1 MFKAITPKF
10 INQLD
15 SFLLVNHP
23 VLWMSK
29 IHYAIWH
36 GAILWSISA
45 ILGYVIPI
53 NLKANAEYELWYFL
67 FTVIGIIVLCFW
79 IFQFLIFN
87 KEKNYGSTHFTDEYK
102 SFILVFVAVAI
113 FLLVPAPFEIIYSQ
127 RIANMYND
135 EEVLQDINTVNERD
149 PYLANSTNN
158 YYSWYDST
166 TKIQYFNVRQ
176 LNPYGSSYYTPYF
189 MRSDSAKY
197 PQILTEFQLYKKYK
211 PISDL
216 QILTKKITEFIK
228 VAQKYDCP
236 VEETAEH
243 LANKYIALL
252 ARDKIPT
259 SEFYGSGN
267 HQYQLTGT
275 FNNLCEAKFKP
286 LFIFTSAYLWTMFYF
301 IIAITSFLLLFK
313 QTYWQQFLIMLV
325 VLLLYPLIMFI
336 FSQMMRFNDFMK
348 DTGLFEISLLLLI
361 VFSGVTLFI
370 TSVNNKRFTPF
381 YNIFNQ
387 MFYITLLY
395 SPLLVVVFLHDN
407 TNIFHKFDYLG
418 NTNYYEAAKT
428 PNATNYNS
436 YMYNYDYMYWAAE
449 YERWITI
456 IKYTGIV
463 LFVAALPFFKTL
475 FVKQLALPKKQ

>member
-36 GAILWSISA
+36 GAVLWIISA

-53 NLKANAEYELWYFL
+53 NLKGNAEYELWYFL
-67 FTVIGIIVLCFW
+67 FTVIGIVFLCFW
-79 IFQFLIFN
+79 IFRFLIFN
-87 KEKNYGSTHFTDEYK
+87 KEKNYGSVNFADEYK
-102 SFILVFVAVAI
+102 SFILVFAAVGI
-113 FLLVPAPFEIIYSQ
+113 FLLVPAPFEVVYSQ
-127 RIANMYND
+127 RIANMYTD
-135 EEVLQDINTVNERD
+135 KEVLQDINTVNERD

-166 TKIQYFNVRQ
+166 TKIQYLTVRQ
-176 LNPYGSSYYTPYF
+176 LNPYGSNYYTPYY

-216 QILTKKITEFIK
+216 DILTKKITEFIN
-228 VAQKYDCP
+228 VADKYDCP
-236 VEETAEH
+236 VEETAEQ
-243 LANKYIALL
+243 LAKKYMALL

-259 SEFYGSGN
+259 SEFYGYGN
-267 HQYQLTGT
+267 HQYQLTST

-286 LFIFTSAYLWTMFYF
+286 LFIFTSAYLWVMFYF
-301 IIAITSFLLLFK
+301 IIGITSFLLLFK

-336 FSQMMRFNDFMK
+336 ISQMVRFNDFMR
-348 DTGLFEISLLLLI
+348 DMGFYEISLILLI
-361 VFSGVTLFI
+361 VFSGITLFI
-370 TSVNNKRFTPF
+370 TALKHKRFAPV

-387 MFYITLLY
+387 IFYITLIY
-395 SPLLVVVFLHDN
+395 SPLLVLVFIHDN
-407 TNIFHKFDYLG
+407 TNIFHKFDHLG
-418 NTNYYEAAKT
+418 NPNYYESANIKN
-428 PNATNYNS
+428 PATFNS

-449 YERWITI
+449 YERWITY
-456 IKYTGIV
+456 IKYTDII
-463 LFVAALPFFKTL
+463 LFVGALPFFKAL